1 MFCCQIILLFVEQ
14 IYCKLYWMWEEKGL
28 HKILYDFFFIL
39 RIFRKRGKKK
49 SDRLKWNKLLQ
60 NIQIGYCVLYFICLS
75 NRKGDIL
82 YTLHIYVFLRFIH
95 DTSFEYI
102 KYIQHEIFLYYS
114 KWFSFSRRIKENV
127 LPHFVH
133 FFSLAY
139 MDFFVCMCVCLVK
152 FLFITRKNILLLKSC
167 LKFYKN
173 GNKIINILGFF
184 LSLFGWQ
191 GKPVCTSIVVD
202 AVGMSVI

>member
-1 MFCCQIILLFVEQ
+1 MRRKRFAQNSIR
-14 IYCKLYWMWEEKGL
+14 
-28 HKILYDFFFIL
+28 FFFL
-39 RIFRKRGKKK
+39 FSEYFANVAKK
-49 SDRLKWNKLLQ
+49 SDRLKWKKLLQ

-139 MDFFVCMCVCLVK
+139 IYGFFCVYMCVSRK
-152 FLFITRKNILLLKSC
+152 IFIYYTEKYFIIKIMFKIL
-167 LKFYKN
+167 
-173 GNKIINILGFF
+173 
-184 LSLFGWQ
+184 
-191 GKPVCTSIVVD
+191 
-202 AVGMSVI
+202 